1 MPLNLL
7 LFKET
12 FKEGYVAVQKV
23 IAIDGPSGSGKS
35 TMAKS
40 LASKLKLLYIDT
52 GAMFRALGYYADQKK
67 VSLNNSEDLESFLS
81 TLSIKYGGGPK
92 ELIVID
98 GVNLT
103 NKIREH
109 HVSALAS
116 KISQIPV
123 VREFLLRFQ
132 RSLVNDH
139 ICVMEG
145 RDIGTV
151 VFPQAFCKI
160 FITAT
165 PEVRA
170 KRRHTELQE
179 SGEDN
184 VTYQKVLEDVIERDR
199 LDTNR
204 EIAPLKVAEGAV
216 VVDTSLLSP
225 SDVLEKLC
233 QTSFSKANENDLK
246 L

>member
-1 MPLNLL
+1 MPPNLL

-12 FKEGYVAVQKV
+12 LKEGNAVVQKV

-35 TMAKS
+35 TMAKN

-52 GAMFRALGYYADQKK
+52 GAMFRALGYYAHERNISLVNEGDLEAFLG
-67 VSLNNSEDLESFLS
+67 SLNIE
-81 TLSIKYGGGPK
+81 YGSDPDK
-92 ELIVID
+92 LVVID

-103 NKIREH
+103 KKIREH
-109 HVSALAS
+109 HVSGLAS
-116 KISQIPV
+116 QISQIPS
-123 VREFLLRFQ
+123 VREFLLKFQ
-132 RSLVNDH
+132 RSLVNEH

-151 VFPQAFCKI
+151 VFPEAFCKI

-170 KRRHTELQE
+170 KRRFSELQE
-179 SGEDN
+179 SGENN

-204 EIAPLKVAEGAV
+204 EIAPLKVAEGAF
-216 VVDTSLLSP
+216 VVDTSDLGP
-225 SDVLEKLC
+225 DQVLEKLC
-233 QTSFSKANENDLK
+233 QISFKSAEENDLK